1 MSMIEL
7 TIDNKRIKVDKDS
20 TILEAAR
27 QAGITVPTLC
37 YLEGVHQVG
46 SCRVCVVEVKGS
58 KNLVPSCIT
67 KVQNGMKVITNSER
81 VRNARRTMVNL
92 LLSNHPDD
100 CLACAKNQKCEL
112 QQLAYQLNIRENPF
126 EGQPSRA
133 VYDDSSPAII
143 RDSSKCI
150 LCRRCLT
157 VCNSVQKVS
166 VLAPLGRGYDT
177 VISPAYGQTVMEAT
191 CVQCGQCTTV
201 CPTGALVEKSYIED
215 VWNALADPSKHVV
228 VQIAPAIRAS
238 IGECFGYEPGTV
250 LTGKLVGAVKALGF
264 DKVFDTNFTADLTIM
279 EEGSELLHRISS
291 GGKLPMIT
299 SCSPGWINFVEQF
312 YGDILDH
319 VSTCK
324 SPQQMFGS
332 VIKTYY
338 AQKMGID
345 PANIYSVSVMPCTA
359 KKYEARREEM
369 QSSGFWDVDAVLTTR
384 ELAAMINEAGI
395 QMDKID
401 EQNFDIPFGEGSGA
415 GAIFGNTGGVMEAA
429 LRTVYKLVTG
439 EELENVELTDVRGLK
454 GIKEATIRLG
464 GRDVSVAVVHGLG
477 NIREILDQIR
487 EGKSPYT
494 FIEIMCC
501 PGGCIGGGGQP
512 TPTNHETRKKRI
524 EGLYKADRN
533 LEIRRSH
540 QNPYVKM
547 IYEEFLGAP
556 LGELSH
562 KLLHTHYRDRRT
574 VQ

>member
-7 TIDNKRIKVDKDS
+7 TIDNKRIKINKDS

-27 QAGITVPTLC
+27 HAGITIPTLC
-37 YLEGVHQVG
+37 YLEGVNQIG
-46 SCRVCVVEVKGS
+46 SCRVCVVEVKGA

-67 KVQNGMKVITNSER
+67 KVQDGMEVVTNSER
-81 VRNARRTMVNL
+81 VRSARRTMVNL

-100 CLACAKNQKCEL
+100 CLACGKNQKCEL
-112 QQLAYQLNIRENPF
+112 QKLAHQLNIRENPF
-126 EGQPSRA
+126 EGQPSKA

-157 VCNSVQKVS
+157 VCNSIQKVG
-166 VLAPLGRGYDT
+166 VIAPLGRGYDT
-177 VISPAYGQTVMEAT
+177 VISPAYGQPIMEAT
-191 CVQCGQCTTV
+191 CVQCGQCTTI
-201 CPTGALVEKSYIED
+201 CPTGALMERSYIED
-215 VWNALADPSKHVV
+215 VWGALADPSKHVV

-250 LTGKLVGAVKALGF
+250 LTGKLVSAVKALGF

-279 EEGSELLHRISS
+279 EEGSELLHRIKS

-312 YGDILDH
+312 YGDILGH
-319 VSTCK
+319 ISTCK
-324 SPQQMFGS
+324 SPQQMFGP

-345 PANIYSVSVMPCTA
+345 PNNIYSVSVMPCTA

-369 QSSGFWDVDAVLTTR
+369 RSSGFWDVDAVLTTR

-395 QMDKID
+395 QMDKIE
-401 EQNFDIPFGEGSGA
+401 EQHFDIPFGEGSGA

-439 EELENVELTDVRGLK
+439 NELENIELTDVRGLE
-454 GIKEATIRLG
+454 GVKEATINLEG
-464 GRDVSVAVVHGLG
+464 KDVSVAVVHGLG

-494 FIEIMCC
+494 FIEVMCC

-512 TPTNHETRKKRI
+512 IPTNDEIRKKRI

-533 LEIRRSH
+533 LEFRRSH
-540 QNPYVKM
+540 ENPYVQM
-547 IYEEFLGAP
+547 LYEEFLGAP
-556 LGELSH
+556 LGEMSH
-562 KLLHTHYRDRRT
+562 KLLHTHYKDRRI
-574 VQ
+574 

>member
-7 TIDNKRIKVDKDS
+7 TIDNKRIKTDKNS

-27 QAGITVPTLC
+27 QVGITIPTLC
-37 YLEGVHQVG
+37 YLEGVHQIG
-46 SCRVCVVEVKGS
+46 SCRVCVVEVKGA

-67 KVQNGMKVITNSER
+67 KVQHDMEVVTNSER
-81 VRNARRTMVNL
+81 VRSARRTMVNL

-100 CLACAKNQKCEL
+100 CLSCGKNQKCEL
-112 QQLAYQLNIRENPF
+112 QKLAYQLNIRENPF
-126 EGQPSRA
+126 HGQPSKA

-143 RDSSKCI
+143 RESSKCI

-157 VCNSVQKVS
+157 VCNSIQKVG
-166 VLAPLGRGYDT
+166 VIAPLGRGYDT
-177 VISPAYGQTVMEAT
+177 VISPAYGQPIMEAT

-201 CPTGALVEKSYIED
+201 CPTGALMERSYIEE
-215 VWNALADPSKHVV
+215 VWDALADPSKHVV

-250 LTGKLVGAVKALGF
+250 LTGKLVSAVKALGF

-279 EEGSELLHRISS
+279 EEGSELLHRIKS

-312 YGDILDH
+312 YGDILGH
-319 VSTCK
+319 ISTCK
-324 SPQQMFGS
+324 SPQQMFGP

-338 AQKMGID
+338 AKKMDID
-345 PANIYSVSVMPCTA
+345 PENIYSVSVMPCTA

-369 QSSGFWDVDAVLTTR
+369 RSSGFWDVDAVLTTR
-384 ELAAMINEAGI
+384 ELAAMITEAGI
-395 QMDKID
+395 QMDKVD
-401 EQNFDIPFGEGSGA
+401 EQHFDIPFGEGSGA

-439 EELENVELTDVRGLK
+439 KELENIELTDVRGLE
-454 GIKEATIRLG
+454 GVKEATINLG
-464 GRDVSVAVVHGLG
+464 GKDVSVAVVHGLG

-494 FIEIMCC
+494 FIEVMCC

-512 TPTNHETRKKRI
+512 IPTNDEIRKKRI

-540 QNPYVKM
+540 ENPYVQM
-547 IYEEFLGAP
+547 LYDEFLGAP
-556 LGELSH
+556 LGEMSH
-562 KLLHTHYRDRRT
+562 KLLHTHYKDRRR
-574 VQ
+574 